1 MELFHFHFGCSD
13 CIKIICT
20 KMKKKLSVAVA
31 GVFAVIYLLN
41 PTAGFIE
48 LIPDAFPI
56 IGNLDEAGAVLII
69 VAALRHFGIDL
80 NNLFDAK
87 DIKSEKKKETDKT
100 VIQIQ
105 PKN

>member
-13 CIKIICT
+13 CTKIICT
-20 KMKKKLSVAVA
+20 KMKKNLSVAVA

-80 NNLFDAK
+80 N
-87 DIKSEKKKETDKT
+87 T
-100 VIQIQ
+100 
-105 PKN
+105 